1 MFHPRCQ
8 KAHDFNMTSVS
19 GELRPRK
26 FHHIRHPKEGS
37 LISCLISSMRYV
49 RVCVCLCGFRAAPA
63 GGIQGHQ
70 SAGVAWAAALPC
82 FAAFTQ
88 CGTVGDERES

>member
-26 FHHIRHPKEGS
+26 YHHIRHPKEGS
-37 LISCLISSMRYV
+37 LISCLISSVRYV
-49 RVCVCLCGFRAAPA
+49 RVCVCVCVVSVRRP
-63 GGIQGHQ
+63 QGVYKVTSQLVSLGLPHCLVLLLLL
-70 SAGVAWAAALPC
+70 SAE
-82 FAAFTQ
+82 Q
-88 CGTVGDERES
+88 